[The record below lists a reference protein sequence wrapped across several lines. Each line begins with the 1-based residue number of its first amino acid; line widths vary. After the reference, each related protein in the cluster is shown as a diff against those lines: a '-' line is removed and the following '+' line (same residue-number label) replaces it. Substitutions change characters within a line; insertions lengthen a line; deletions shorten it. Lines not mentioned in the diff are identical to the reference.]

1 MHPDRLLRDPD
12 TFQGRVEVHPFQSR
26 VLENNAL
33 GDPALR
39 ETPIYLPPQAGSESL
54 PVIYMLVGFTGR
66 PHSLLETHPWK
77 SGVILTLD
85 RAMATGEMPPAIVVM
100 PNGFTRY
107 GGSQYVNSSAVGAY
121 EDHVVQELVPWV
133 DATFPVREGRRGII
147 GKSSGGFGALHL
159 GMRHADL
166 FGAVASI
173 SGDCHFEYGYATDF
187 LPALRGLIPFDG
199 DPARFLAAF
208 EENHELRGDG
218 HATLNLLAMSACYSP
233 NPDSPLGFDLPIDPH
248 TGARVSEVWERWLAF
263 DPVCAC
269 EQHAEALRSLNLLHL
284 EAGTTDEFHLQFGL
298 RILAQRLTS
307 LNIEHCHEEFDGGHF
322 GINERYVQLIPRLV
336 EALSHA
342 AGRPD

>member
-133 DATFPVREGRRGII
+133 DATFPAREGRRGII

-173 SGDCHFEYGYATDF
+173 SGDCHFEYSYATDF

-208 EENHELRGDG
+208 EENHELGGDG
-218 HATLNLLAMSACYSP
+218 QATLNLLAMSACYSP

-298 RILAQRLTS
+298 RVLAQRLTS

-322 GINERYVQLIPRLV
+322 GINERYVQLMPRLID
-336 EALSHA
+336 AISLA
-342 AGRPD
+342 PNRPD

>member
-12 TFQGRVEVHPFQSR
+12 TFQGRVEVHPFQSQ
-26 VLENNAL
+26 VLEGNPL
-33 GDPALR
+33 GDPSLR
-39 ETPIYLPPQAGSESL
+39 ETPVYLPPQANSQTL
-54 PVIYMLVGFTGR
+54 PVVYMLVGFTGR

-77 SGVILTLD
+77 SGVILALD
-85 RAMATGEMPPAIVVM
+85 RAMSRGEMPPAILVM

-121 EDHVVQELVPWV
+121 EDHVVKELVPWV

-208 EENHELRGDG
+208 EENHELGGDG

-233 NPDSPLGFDLPIDPH
+233 NPDVQLGFDLPIDPH

-269 EQHAEALRSLNLLHL
+269 ERN
-284 EAGTTDEFHLQFGL
+284 T
-298 RILAQRLTS
+298 R
-307 LNIEHCHEEFDGGHF
+307 
-322 GINERYVQLIPRLV
+322 
-336 EALSHA
+336 
-342 AGRPD
+342 

>member
-100 PNGFTRY
+100 PNAFTRY

-133 DATFPVREGRRGII
+133 DATFPAREGRRGII

-173 SGDCHFEYGYATDF
+173 SGDCHFEYSYATDF

-208 EENHELRGDG
+208 EENHELGGDG

-298 RILAQRLTS
+298 RVLAQRLTS

-322 GINERYVQLIPRLV
+322 GINERYVQLMPRLID
-336 EALSHA
+336 AISLA
-342 AGRPD
+342 PNRPD

>member
-39 ETPIYLPPQAGSESL
+39 ETPIYLPPQAGSEPL

-100 PNGFTRY
+100 PNAFTRY

-208 EENHELRGDG
+208 EENHELGGDG

-269 EQHAEALRSLNLLHL
+269 EQHAGALRSLNLLHL
-284 EAGTTDEFHLQFGL
+284 EAGITDEFHLQFGL

-322 GINERYVQLIPRLV
+322 GINERYVQLMPRLV

-342 AGRPD
+342 ARRPD

>member
-39 ETPIYLPPQAGSESL
+39 ETPIYLPPQAGSEPL

-208 EENHELRGDG
+208 EENHELGGDG

-284 EAGTTDEFHLQFGL
+284 EAGITDEFHLQFGL

-322 GINERYVQLIPRLV
+322 GINERYVQLMPRLV

-342 AGRPD
+342 ARRPD

>member
-1 MHPDRLLRDPD
+1 M
-12 TFQGRVEVHPFQSR
+12 
-26 VLENNAL
+26 
-33 GDPALR
+33 
-39 ETPIYLPPQAGSESL
+39 
-54 PVIYMLVGFTGR
+54 
-66 PHSLLETHPWK
+66 
-77 SGVILTLD
+77 
-85 RAMATGEMPPAIVVM
+85 
-100 PNGFTRY
+100 
-107 GGSQYVNSSAVGAY
+107 
-121 EDHVVQELVPWV
+121 

-173 SGDCHFEYGYATDF
+173 SGDCHFEYSYATDF